1 MKSIIQSERE
11 CFICGSP
18 YVEEHHIF
26 GGPYRKKSEQYG
38 LKVFLCHCDHNEP
51 PNGVHHNKATMQY
64 FHELGQRAFEKHYPN
79 KDFRK
84 EFGRNYL

>member
-26 GGPYRKKSEQYG
+26 GGAYRKKSEQYG

-51 PNGVHHNKATMQY
+51 PNGVHHNKSTMQY
-64 FHELGQRAFEKHYPN
+64 FHELGQKAFEKHYPD

>member
-26 GGPYRKKSEQYG
+26 GGAYRKKSEQYG

-51 PNGVHHNKATMQY
+51 PNGVHHNKASLMY
-64 FHELGQRAFEKHYPN
+64 
-79 KDFRK
+79 
-84 EFGRNYL
+84 